1 MESQKIS
8 CDVCGA
14 SFTKNKNL
22 LRHVRE
28 KHQGKKRNDN
38 EKRKREVTDK
48 AGKQGLLACGSS
60 AACKDS
66 VESNPQA
73 VFKPPSEYIRMA
85 MKAHK
90 DKQLTSDEFMQATGL
105 TVFKLIT
112 CAIIAHCCHGNHVF
126 TY

>member
-1 MESQKIS
+1 M
-8 CDVCGA
+8 
-14 SFTKNKNL
+14 
-22 LRHVRE
+22 RE
-28 KHQGKKRNDN
+28 KHQGKKRTDN

-48 AGKQGLLACGSS
+48 ARKQGLLACGSS

-90 DKQLTSDEFMQATGL
+90 DKQLTSEEFMQAAGL
-105 TVFKLIT
+105 T
-112 CAIIAHCCHGNHVF
+112 A
-126 TY
+126 YY

>member
-1 MESQKIS
+1 MESQKIL

-28 KHQGKKRNDN
+28 KHQGKKRTDN

-48 AGKQGLLACGSS
+48 AGKQGILACGSS

-73 VFKPPSEYIRMA
+73 VFKPPSEYVATVIITVL
-85 MKAHK
+85 HL
-90 DKQLTSDEFMQATGL
+90 QFCITVIITVSDYSDYSDYYSDCL
-105 TVFKLIT
+105 
-112 CAIIAHCCHGNHVF
+112 H
-126 TY
+126 

>member
-28 KHQGKKRNDN
+28 KHQGKKRTDN
-38 EKRKREVTDK
+38 EKRKRDQESTDK
-48 AGKQGLLACGSS
+48 AGKQGLLACTDIRT
-60 AACKDS
+60 CEVP

-73 VFKPPSEYIRMA
+73 EA
-85 MKAHK
+85 NTDKARK
-90 DKQLTSDEFMQATGL
+90 LGL
-105 TVFKLIT
+105 LKRSQIGPFGSQVTRLESRES
-112 CAIIAHCCHGNHVF
+112 
-126 TY
+126 

>member
-1 MESQKIS
+1 MESQKIL

-28 KHQGKKRNDN
+28 KHQGKKRTDN
-38 EKRKREVTDK
+38 EKRKRDQESTDK
-48 AGKQGLLACGSS
+48 ARKQGLLACGSL

-73 VFKPPSEYIRMA
+73 EFKPPSEYVRMA
-85 MKAHK
+85 MAMYLK
-90 DKQLTSDEFMQATGL
+90 
-105 TVFKLIT
+105 
-112 CAIIAHCCHGNHVF
+112 
-126 TY
+126 